1 MGSYNYTFYLLLTW
15 LPVYLSQS
23 MHLNLGKSFLYTG
36 VPWLFATVTALFVGG
51 WLVDA
56 LLRRGCNPSPVRRTV
71 LIVGLIC
78 GLGIV
83 GATHAHTLAQALFWI
98 SLSIGG
104 LAANSVVGWSV
115 PSLIAPGDS
124 VGSVGGIMNL
134 SNQISGI
141 AAPAITGYLVGSR
154 HSFTAA
160 FAVAGAYL
168 VVGIFG
174 YAFLLGEIR
183 PVAMESERIS

>member
-1 MGSYNYTFYLLLTW
+1 
-15 LPVYLSQS
+15 
-23 MHLNLGKSFLYTG
+23 
-36 VPWLFATVTALFVGG
+36 
-51 WLVDA
+51 
-56 LLRRGCNPSPVRRTV
+56 
-71 LIVGLIC
+71 
-78 GLGIV
+78 
-83 GATHAHTLAQALFWI
+83 
-98 SLSIGG
+98 
-104 LAANSVVGWSV
+104 VGWSV

-168 VVGIFG
+168 VIGIAG
-174 YAFLLGEIR
+174 YIFLLGEIS
-183 PVAMESERIS
+183 PVAMKQAETA